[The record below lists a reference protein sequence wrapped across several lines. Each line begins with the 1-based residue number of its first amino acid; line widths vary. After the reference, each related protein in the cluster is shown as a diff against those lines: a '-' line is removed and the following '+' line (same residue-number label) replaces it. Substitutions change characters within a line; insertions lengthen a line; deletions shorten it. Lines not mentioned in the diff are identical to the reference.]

1 MAVGQYSCITVF
13 DIEYNEYNEPI
24 LTKKFNY
31 TLPSTIGWSHMKF
44 DIGGNLHVYM
54 RELGGYHAY
63 SLPSENPESI
73 VPAKAQYIVEGIG
86 SGVED
91 ITIEEVADE
100 ADAVYYNINGVRVD
114 ATNLTPGVYVKVV
127 GTTAT
132 KVMVR

>member
-1 MAVGQYSCITVF
+1 M
-13 DIEYNEYNEPI
+13 
-24 LTKKFNY
+24 
-31 TLPSTIGWSHMKF
+31 
-44 DIGGNLHVYM
+44 
-54 RELGGYHAY
+54 
-63 SLPSENPESI
+63 
-73 VPAKAQYIVEGIG
+73 EGIG